1 MTVATT
7 ERAERRKQGN
17 LLIDE
22 LQKERIQVWALYS
35 NIAELKPFTVNSE
48 KVPNI
53 INEFAQLMVDYISL
67 GHFGIYQRILD
78 GNERRRKVLSVAEEM
93 YPEYSATTETAV
105 SFNDKYV
112 SSAAISEN
120 IESLEHDLSKLGE
133 DLAKRI
139 EIEDKLC
146 DMLMHRGEQVVN

>member
-7 ERAERRKQGN
+7 ARTERRKQGN
-17 LLIDE
+17 LLIQE
-22 LQKERIQVWALYS
+22 LQKERIQVWTLYG

-48 KVPNI
+48 KIPNI

-78 GNERRRKVLSVAEEM
+78 GNERRQKVLTAAEEM

-105 SFNDKYV
+105 TFNDKYV
-112 SSAAISEN
+112 SSEAVNQNMEA
-120 IESLEHDLSKLGE
+120 LEQDLSKLGE

-139 EIEDKLC
+139 EIEDRLC
-146 DMLMHRGEQVVN
+146 HMLLR